1 LSGTSVSPIARHIDI
16 ELRQRN
22 EEIEKLE
29 KLINHVI
36 AYRKR
41 VRAIIR
47 NLENVN
53 VRKKTVKNCM
63 NGHRHKTPL
72 QVFQK
77 CRRVTKNRKIINQNN
92 CLHLFENIK
101 YKQKH

>member
-1 LSGTSVSPIARHIDI
+1 MSPIARHIDI

-53 VRKKTVKNCM
+53 VRKKNGKKLYEWTPPQDTIASISEVPKGYEKSKN
-63 NGHRHKTPL
+63 N
-72 QVFQK
+72 
-77 CRRVTKNRKIINQNN
+77 
-92 CLHLFENIK
+92 
-101 YKQKH
+101 